1 MPETETA
8 SPDGSARRGAD
19 IPGESQMERRLIRN
33 VLSIAGSDP
42 SGGAGIQADIKAISA
57 NGAYAM
63 AVITALTA
71 QSTRGV
77 AGVELVDADFV
88 AEQLDTLFADIRVD
102 AVKIG
107 MLGSA
112 EITIAVADA
121 LARHRAR
128 KIVLDP
134 VMVAKSGDRLLA
146 DEAVAALV
154 THLLPLAE
162 VLTPNLP
169 EAAALLGRPEPG
181 GRDEMPDM
189 ARELSRLGPRHVL
202 LKGGHLAGVDSPDYL
217 LTPDRG
223 HWLEA
228 PRLAT
233 QNTHGTGC
241 TLSSALAAQLA
252 ITGNV
257 LVAARRAKGYIAG
270 AIAQADRLRVG
281 SGHGPTHHFHVL
293 EQMRATLAL
302 LRLLSSEDGAI
313 DPGDVEPAEAALERL
328 RLRLETERRWD

>member
-1 MPETETA
+1 M
-8 SPDGSARRGAD
+8 
-19 IPGESQMERRLIRN
+19 IRN

-77 AGVELVDADFV
+77 TGVELVEADFV
-88 AEQLDTLFADIRVD
+88 AEQIDALFADIRID

-112 EITIAVADA
+112 GITIAVADA

-146 DEAVAALV
+146 DDAVSALV
-154 THLLPLAE
+154 TRLLPLAE

-169 EAAALLGRPEPG
+169 EAAVLLGVPEPTERG
-181 GRDEMPDM
+181 AMVDLAE
-189 ARELSRLGPRHVL
+189 ELSRLGPRNVL
-202 LKGGHLAGVDSPDYL
+202 LKGGHLPSGDSPDYL
-217 LTPDRG
+217 LTPDGG

-228 PRLAT
+228 PRLPT

-252 ITGNV
+252 ITSDV
-257 LVAARRAKGYIAG
+257 LVASRRAKGYIAG
-270 AIAQADRLRVG
+270 AIARADRLRVG

-293 EQMRATLAL
+293 EEMRETIAL
-302 LRLLSSEDGAI
+302 LQLLAAGDRDI
-313 DPGDVEPAEAALERL
+313 DLAEFEQAEAALDRL
-328 RLRLETERRWD
+328 RARLEAQRRWD